1 MEGKKAFI
9 QRESGNFTSFD
20 GLKLYD
26 QWWRPQSSPRA
37 SVVIL
42 HGLCEHSGRYN
53 KAAEFLATQGYAV
66 DAFDLRGHGKSEGIK
81 SYIESFDNYLEDLDI
96 FLDRVGL
103 RLPDMPVFLLGHSM
117 GGGICSMY
125 CITKQPDIRGVI
137 LSAPSVKISE
147 DISPFLQKISSM
159 LSKLFPKLPTIKLE
173 TAALSRDPEV
183 LKRRDNDPLVYQG
196 KILART
202 GAEILRATK
211 LIQAQMERISLPLL
225 ILHGTEDRFADVE
238 GSKMLYAGVKERDK
252 TLKLYEG
259 LFHEIMNEPEKEQ
272 VLGDIV
278 IWMND
283 HTRG

>member
-1 MEGKKAFI
+1 MEGKEALV

-26 QWWRPQSSPRA
+26 QWWRLQSKPRA

-42 HGLCEHSGRYN
+42 HGICEHSGRYN
-53 KAAEFLATQGYAV
+53 EAAEFLTAQGYAV
-66 DAFDLRGHGKSEGIK
+66 DTFDLRGHGKSEGIK
-81 SYIESFDNYLEDLDI
+81 VYVESFDNYLKDLDV
-96 FLDRVGL
+96 FLDRVRL

-125 CITKQPDIRGVI
+125 CITRQPDIRGVI

-147 DISPFLQKISSM
+147 DISPFLQKISSV
-159 LSKLFPKLPTIKLE
+159 LSKLFPKLPAIKLE
-173 TAALSRDPEV
+173 TADLSRDPEV

-202 GAEILRATK
+202 GAEILQATR
-211 LIQAQMERISLPLL
+211 LIQAQMERISQPLL
-225 ILHGTEDRFADVE
+225 ILHGTEDRLADVE
-238 GSKMLYAGVKERDK
+238 GSKMLYDGVKERDK
-252 TLKLYEG
+252 TLKLYNG

-272 VLGDIV
+272 VLHDIV
-278 IWMND
+278 AWMND
-283 HTRG
+283 HTRS

>member
-1 MEGKKAFI
+1 MEGKEALI
-9 QRESGNFTSFD
+9 QRKSGNFTSFD

-26 QWWRPQSSPRA
+26 QWWRPQSEPRA

-53 KAAEFLATQGYAV
+53 EVAEFLATHGYAV
-66 DAFDLRGHGKSEGIK
+66 DTFDLRGHGKSEGIK
-81 SYIESFDNYLEDLDI
+81 SYIESFDNYLKDLDV

-117 GGGICSMY
+117 GGEICSMY
-125 CITKQPDIRGVI
+125 CITRQPNIRGVI
-137 LSAPSVKISE
+137 LSAPSVKISK

-159 LSKLFPKLPTIKLE
+159 LSKFFPKLPTIKLE

-196 KILART
+196 KILLRT
-202 GAEILRATK
+202 WAEILRATK
-211 LIQAQMERISLPLL
+211 LIQAQMEKISLPLL

-272 VLGDIV
+272 VLDDIV
-278 IWMND
+278 TWMND
-283 HTRG
+283 HTRS

>member
-1 MEGKKAFI
+1 MDGKEALV

-26 QWWRPQSSPRA
+26 QWWRPQSEPRA

-42 HGLCEHSGRYN
+42 HGICEHSGRYN
-53 KAAEFLATQGYAV
+53 DVAEFLTAQGYAV
-66 DAFDLRGHGKSEGIK
+66 DTFDLRGHGKSEGIK
-81 SYIESFDNYLEDLDI
+81 VYVESFDNYLKDLDV
-96 FLDRVGL
+96 FLDRVRL
-103 RLPDMPVFLLGHSM
+103 RLPNKPVFLLGHSM

-125 CITKQPDIRGVI
+125 CITRQPDIRGVI

-147 DISPFLQKISSM
+147 EISPFLQKISSVM
-159 LSKLFPKLPTIKLE
+159 SKLFPKLPVVKLE

-202 GAEILRATK
+202 GAEILQATR
-211 LIQAQMERISLPLL
+211 LIQAQMERISRPLL

-238 GSKMLYAGVKERDK
+238 GSKMLYDGVKERDK
-252 TLKLYEG
+252 TLKFYDG

-272 VLGDIV
+272 VLHDIV
-278 IWMND
+278 TWIND
-283 HTRG
+283 HTRS

>member
-1 MEGKKAFI
+1 MEGKEALI
-9 QRESGNFTSFD
+9 QRKSGNFTSFD

-26 QWWRPQSSPRA
+26 QWWRPQSEPRA

-53 KAAEFLATQGYAV
+53 EVAEFLATHGYAV
-66 DAFDLRGHGKSEGIK
+66 DTFDLRGHGKSEGIK
-81 SYIESFDNYLEDLDI
+81 SYIESFDNYLKDLDV

-117 GGGICSMY
+117 GGEICSMY
-125 CITKQPDIRGVI
+125 CITRQPDIRGVI
-137 LSAPSVKISE
+137 LSAPSVKISK

-159 LSKLFPKLPTIKLE
+159 LSKFFPKRPTIKLE

-196 KILART
+196 KILLRT

-211 LIQAQMERISLPLL
+211 LIQAQMEKISLPLL

-272 VLGDIV
+272 VLDDIV
-278 IWMND
+278 TWMND
-283 HTRG
+283 HTRS

>member
-1 MEGKKAFI
+1 MEGKEALI
-9 QRESGNFTSFD
+9 QRKSGNFTSFD

-26 QWWRPQSSPRA
+26 QWWRPQSEPRA

-53 KAAEFLATQGYAV
+53 EVAEFLATHGYAV
-66 DAFDLRGHGKSEGIK
+66 DTFDLRGHGKSEGIK
-81 SYIESFDNYLEDLDI
+81 SYIESFDNYLKDLDVI
-96 FLDRVGL
+96 LDRVGL

-117 GGGICSMY
+117 GGEICSMY
-125 CITKQPDIRGVI
+125 CITRQPDIRGVI
-137 LSAPSVKISE
+137 LSAPSVKISK

-159 LSKLFPKLPTIKLE
+159 LSKFFPKLPTIKLE

-196 KILART
+196 KILLRT

-211 LIQAQMERISLPLL
+211 LIQAQMEKISLPLL

-272 VLGDIV
+272 VLDDIV
-278 IWMND
+278 TWMND
-283 HTRG
+283 HTRS